1 MLSSL
6 ATSISKGVAIKPFAG
21 SLAEATQVRYRWYK
35 DKLENRYRE
44 RERERSLSLLLLL
57 RDIRQM
63 KRVGFVDKVKQ
74 EGPLPRLKDDSKAIK
89 ETGNYRATNNWAE
102 HRALHGQ
109 NDYIDILGGVGGH

>member
-6 ATSISKGVAIKPFAG
+6 VSSISKGVTIKPFVG

-35 DKLENRYRE
+35 DKLENR
-44 RERERSLSLLLLL
+44 
-57 RDIRQM
+57 QM
-63 KRVGFVDKVKQ
+63 KRVGYVDRVKQ

-109 NDYIDILGGVGGH
+109 NDYIDILGGVGGQ

>member
-6 ATSISKGVAIKPFAG
+6 VSSISKGVTIKPFVG

-35 DKLENRYRE
+35 DKLENR
-44 RERERSLSLLLLL
+44 
-57 RDIRQM
+57 QM
-63 KRVGFVDKVKQ
+63 KRVGYVDRVKQ

>member
-6 ATSISKGVAIKPFAG
+6 VSSISKGVTIKPFVG
-21 SLAEATQVRYRWYK
+21 SLAEATQVRFRWYK
-35 DKLENRYRE
+35 DKLENR
-44 RERERSLSLLLLL
+44 
-57 RDIRQM
+57 QM
-63 KRVGFVDKVKQ
+63 KRVGYVDRVKQ

>member
-6 ATSISKGVAIKPFAG
+6 VSSISKGVTIKPFVG
-21 SLAEATQVRYRWYK
+21 SLAEATQVRFRWYK
-35 DKLENRYRE
+35 DKLENR
-44 RERERSLSLLLLL
+44 
-57 RDIRQM
+57 QM
-63 KRVGFVDKVKQ
+63 KRVGYVDRVKQ

-109 NDYIDILGGVGGH
+109 NDYIDILGGVGGQ